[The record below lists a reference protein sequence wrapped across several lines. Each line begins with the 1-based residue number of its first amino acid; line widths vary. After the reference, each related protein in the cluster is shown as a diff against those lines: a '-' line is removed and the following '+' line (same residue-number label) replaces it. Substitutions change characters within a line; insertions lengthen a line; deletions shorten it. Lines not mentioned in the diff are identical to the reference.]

1 MDSSDVSR
9 RAQCHHNVGGTVAH
23 MSANNVLVVSATK
36 SEAAYVPQGYELLIT
51 GIGKVSAATAVASA
65 LARYERE
72 DLPLVVN
79 IGTAGALHAHHG
91 GLYVPGVVINH
102 DISST
107 AIRALGHD
115 VADRLV
121 LADGD
126 DSVLA
131 TGDAFIADAA
141 TRDALAQR
149 ADLVDMEG
157 FAIAFAAQAAGATCR
172 LVKYVSD
179 HADDSALDW
188 PAMIDAS
195 ARELGRWLVNN
206 V

>member
-1 MDSSDVSR
+1 MPPYPGR
-9 RAQCHHNVGGTVAH
+9 YGRAHECEQRSGGQCDEV
-23 MSANNVLVVSATK
+23 
-36 SEAAYVPQGYELLIT
+36 EAAYVPQGCELLIT

-65 LARYERE
+65 LARYERD

-121 LADGD
+121 LA
-126 DSVLA
+126 A
-131 TGDAFIADAA
+131 
-141 TRDALAQR
+141 
-149 ADLVDMEG
+149 
-157 FAIAFAAQAAGATCR
+157 
-172 LVKYVSD
+172 
-179 HADDSALDW
+179 W
-188 PAMIDAS
+188 
-195 ARELGRWLVNN
+195 
-206 V
+206 

>member
-1 MDSSDVSR
+1 MR
-9 RAQCHHNVGGTVAH
+9 
-23 MSANNVLVVSATK
+23 
-36 SEAAYVPQGYELLIT
+36 T
-51 GIGKVSAATAVASA
+51 GPPHVRTGRHA
-65 LARYERE
+65 LAPALAAAHGVDVLEA
-72 DLPLVVN
+72 PVTGGVHKAA
-79 IGTAGALHAHHG
+79 AGE
-91 GLYVPGVVINH
+91 I
-102 DISST
+102 T
-107 AIRALGHD
+107 
-115 VADRLV
+115 V
-121 LADGD
+121 LAGGD

-172 LVKYVSD
+172 LVKHVSD

-195 ARELGRWLVNN
+195 ARELGRWLNN
-206 V
+206 RAENSHLPFRRRERAMLRFRRMRTLQKFASIHASVHNHFPTERHLLNRDHFKQSRAAALAEWRGLLAA

>member
-1 MDSSDVSR
+1 
-9 RAQCHHNVGGTVAH
+9 

-65 LARYERE
+65 LSRYERE
-72 DLPLVVN
+72 NLPLVVN

-115 VADRLV
+115 VADHL
-121 LADGD
+121 LLDGGD

-131 TGDAFIADAA
+131 TGDAFIADAV

-157 FAIAFAAQAAGATCR
+157 FAIAFAAQAVGANCR
-172 LVKYVSD
+172 LVKHVSD
-179 HADDSALDW
+179 HADDSAMDW

-195 ARELGRWLVNN
+195 ARELGRWLLDN

>member
-9 RAQCHHNVGGTVAH
+9 RVQCHRNLGGTVAH

-72 DLPLVVN
+72 NLPLVVN

-91 GLYVPGVVINH
+91 GLYVPGVVVNH

-115 VADRLV
+115 VVDRLV
-121 LADGD
+121 LDGGD

-131 TGDAFIADAA
+131 TGDAFIADAVA
-141 TRDALAQR
+141 RDALAQR

-157 FAIAFAAQAAGATCR
+157 FAIAFAAKAAGAACR
-172 LVKYVSD
+172 LVKHVSD

-195 ARELGRWLVNN
+195 ARELGRWLLDN